1 MWQWLCGSR
10 APASCSQQGDSQ
22 VCRYFS
28 QQPAGRALK
37 KWISK
42 GVKISLTESTL
53 KEISKHLYF
62 FGSLR
67 GLPRAKI
74 KKTMDLFYYWNGQV
88 FSDDLKNITTYML
101 KKKLTSNRRINRK
114 SPKKGYYSNL
124 LLLISSY
131 TEQCIHGAP
140 GGHSVFCYYQ
150 CYCILSWLLK
160 QLLKL

>member
-1 MWQWLCGSR
+1 
-10 APASCSQQGDSQ
+10 
-22 VCRYFS
+22 
-28 QQPAGRALK
+28 
-37 KWISK
+37 
-42 GVKISLTESTL
+42 
-53 KEISKHLYF
+53 
-62 FGSLR
+62 
-67 GLPRAKI
+67 
-74 KKTMDLFYYWNGQV
+74 MDLFYYWNGQV

-150 CYCILSWLLK
+150 CYCILS
-160 QLLKL
+160 